1 MPNEYEN
8 DTELTLDTA
17 GVDAAESG
25 EAAVSEQAQSSDVEA
40 LTLEEIKAALGKN
53 FESKEKALKAIKDTF
68 SYVGKKQEDATT
80 AAERKLAE
88 SGNYVL
94 RSEIETE
101 FFYRD
106 NKEAS
111 AHRTLVDA
119 VAKANG
125 ISAREAA
132 QLPDVKKVLESA
144 SAYEAQ
150 EAAKTVMSS
159 SSRLGT
165 TSDKLAEA
173 RKAMATGNKSAAA
186 DAATAAVREA
196 FGF

>member
-1 MPNEYEN
+1 MPEDN
-8 DTELTLDTA
+8 DTDITLAGA
-17 GVDAAESG
+17 GVDAAPAG
-25 EAAVSEQAQSSDVEA
+25 DAAVSD
-40 LTLEEIKAALGKN
+40 KAASPEAITLDEITAQLGKK
-53 FESKEKALKAIKDTF
+53 FESKEAALKAFKDTF
-68 SYVGKKQEDATT
+68 SYVGKKQDDA
-80 AAERKLAE
+80 AREAERKLE
-88 SGNYVL
+88 GSGEYVR

-106 NKEAS
+106 NPEAA

-132 QLPDVKKVLESA
+132 TLPDVKKVISAA

-150 EAAKTVMSS
+150 EAAKTVMASTG
-159 SSRLGT
+159 RLGT
-165 TSDKLAEA
+165 TGDKLAEA
-173 RKAMATGNKSAAA
+173 RKAMASGNKAAA
-186 DAATAAVREA
+186 GEAATAAVREA

>member
-1 MPNEYEN
+1 MHNDHET
-8 DTELTLDTA
+8 DTELSLDDA
-17 GVDAAESG
+17 GVDAASSG
-25 EAAVSEQAQSSDVEA
+25 EPAVSDQAQNSGVES
-40 LTLEEIKAALGKN
+40 LTLDEIQAALGKK
-53 FESKEKALKAIKDTF
+53 FESKDKALKAIRDTF
-68 SYVGKKQEDATT
+68 SYVGKKQDDATT

-125 ISAREAA
+125 ISARDAA
-132 QLPDVKKVLESA
+132 QLPDVKKVIEA
-144 SAYEAQ
+144 ATAYEAQ
-150 EAAKTVMSS
+150 EAAKTVMQS
-159 SSRLGT
+159 SSRLGA
-165 TSDKLAEA
+165 SRDRLNEA
-173 RKAMATGNKSAAA
+173 RTLIAQGRKEEGTAAA
-186 DAATAAVREA
+186 VAAAYE
-196 FGF
+196 GL

>member
-1 MPNEYEN
+1 MNEN
-8 DTELTLDTA
+8 DTDLSLDTA
-17 GVDAAESG
+17 GVDAAVSG
-25 EAAVSEQAQSSDVEA
+25 EAAVSQQSQAATDVDA
-40 LTLEEIKAALGKN
+40 LFLKEISAATGKN
-53 FESKEKALKAIKDTF
+53 FDSKDKALKAIKDTW
-68 SYVGKKQEDATT
+68 SYVGKKQEDAAT
-80 AAERKLAE
+80 AAERRLAE
-88 SGNYVL
+88 SGEYVR

-106 NKEAS
+106 NKEAN

-132 QLPDVKKVLESA
+132 TLPDVKKVIEAA

-150 EAAKTVMSS
+150 EAAKTVMQS
-159 SSRLGT
+159 SSRLGA

-173 RKAMATGNKSAAA
+173 RKAAVSGDHNTR
-186 DAATAAVREA
+186 DALATAAVREA